1 MQHTYIDINSLFSHK
16 RFLLVATAIN
26 ALHIV
31 LAKLHATAGTLA
43 QSIAQILLQTI
54 NAKHMETLGDH
65 GVLLAVRAHA
75 ARQLLSIVGD
85 RVSGI
90 TAACYAGYGA
100 RRRQSTSQRRLISNI
115 SSSQFKCKQ
124 KTNIF

>member
-65 GVLLAVRAHA
+65 GVLLAVRTHA
-75 ARQLLSIVGD
+75 ARQLLTIIGDGVG
-85 RVSGI
+85 GI
-90 TAACYAGYGA
+90 TAASYGA